1 MRAGKRCEKFV
12 LLSAS
17 LSELGGPAMG
27 QIHEYPSLLPGVGFT
42 VTSPSRLIQTK
53 CHHGVLKQ
61 HKSLDSFD

>member
-1 MRAGKRCEKFV
+1 
-12 LLSAS
+12 
-17 LSELGGPAMG
+17 MG

-61 HKSLDSFD
+61 HKFLDSFD